1 MIKRVFTIGVAVAL
15 GLASLLSVPAIVS
28 AKGFGLH
35 RSHFGPSFFAKSA
48 LLHHRHGLRHRRS
61 DDLLASYGYVMPDAS
76 LEPDIDG
83 LPSLRMIAL
92 SPIVRCQHSRQTV
105 TVPSEDGGTREITI
119 TRC

>member
-1 MIKRVFTIGVAVAL
+1 MIKRVFAVGVAAAL
-15 GLASLLSVPAIVS
+15 GLASLLPVPAIVS

-48 LLHHRHGLRHRRS
+48 LLHHRHGFRHRRS
-61 DDLLASYGYVMPDAS
+61 DDLLAGYGYVMPDAS
-76 LEPDIDG
+76 IEPDLDG

-92 SPIVRCQHSRQTV
+92 SPVARCQHSRQTV
-105 TVPSEDGGTREITI
+105 TAPSEDGGTREITI